1 MEVEVRKGLVFF
13 VACQGLVGAQPD
25 FLPTCLLVM
34 KKEGSFPLFTQHLQ
48 SVMNAKI
55 LPWFVVLLLFSSPF
69 SFSQEEDFAE
79 FEDDLREHF
88 LDLGEEMAE
97 ELDFLL
103 EEEVNLREILEEATA
118 EGEEREIA
126 SLEVELAR
134 VLAEMRV
141 WKAVLANHE
150 EMMALE
156 GEKFVEREASFNRS
170 LDNAHRQ
177 RQIAASKA
185 KVSHRELELGFLQD
199 EEDPDEGEEAAL
211 NREIKQAKSEL
222 NARLALHEGWEK
234 VEAAR
239 NDGREEEA
247 DQIER
252 RLWMKGQDLAF
263 QIESAE
269 IRHRA
274 AEARER
280 TEELRKEIALAQQ
293 EMKMSMELLKHREEL
308 RKVWQQTKEALANA
322 NEEEREELLDE
333 YHQVEEHHQ
342 LKREMLEIR
351 MQLARAEASG
361 DDEEVEELE
370 RVLEEIEEET
380 RELEDEAR
388 EQE

>member
-1 MEVEVRKGLVFF
+1 
-13 VACQGLVGAQPD
+13 
-25 FLPTCLLVM
+25 
-34 KKEGSFPLFTQHLQ
+34 
-48 SVMNAKI
+48 MNANI

-103 EEEVNLREILEEATA
+103 EEEANLREILEEATA

-156 GEKFVEREASFNRS
+156 GEKFEEREASFNRS

-263 QIESAE
+263 QIESTE

-342 LKREMLEIR
+342 LKREMMEIR

-361 DDEEVEELE
+361 DEDEVDELGQI
-370 RVLEEIEEET
+370 LEEIEEEA
-380 RELEDEAR
+380 RELDEAAR